1 MHLMT
6 FVLTTTFLITAVAS
20 ADNRTAAISPLS
32 DGGSQKFTGEVSAG
46 GSQSFAYKSVERREV
61 LITIE
66 ADNETCGAEL
76 RRDTERG
83 FMPNFRSFPT
93 TRSETV
99 GEGETLKVSFFQTR
113 LAALHRAPCQ
123 FSLTVR

>member
-1 MHLMT
+1 MRLVAL
-6 FVLTTTFLITAVAS
+6 VLTSTFLAPAAVLADDTTAE
-20 ADNRTAAISPLS
+20 ISPLS
-32 DGGSQKFTGEVSAG
+32 DGSAQRFTGEVTAG
-46 GSQSFAYKSVERREV
+46 GSQSFSYKSVERREV
-61 LITIE
+61 SISIE

-93 TRSETV
+93 TRAETIAQ
-99 GEGETLKVSFFQTR
+99 GETLKVSFFQTR
-113 LAALHRAPCQ
+113 LAALHRAPCV